1 MHPNDIESRI
11 GITSLDLLLAER
23 EQLVGQAASLY
34 AVYGPFGT
42 IEHRRKV
49 ALATAELQVRSDL
62 QAREEKATEG
72 KVDAMARTHPTY
84 LKFLDAMESGR
95 AEWLVT
101 ETRIQGI
108 TDQVQRGN
116 VLSRYAAS
124 EPR

>member
-1 MHPNDIESRI
+1 MLHDIESRI
-11 GITSLDLLLAER
+11 GIPSLDLLLAER
-23 EQLVGQAASLY
+23 EQLVSQAATLY

-49 ALATAELQVRSDL
+49 ALAMAELQVRNDL
-62 QAREEKATEG
+62 QSKEEKATEG
-72 KVDAMARTHPTY
+72 KVDALSRTHSTY
-84 LKFLDAMESGR
+84 LAFLDAMESGR

-108 TDQVQRGN
+108 TDQIQRGN
-116 VLSRYAAS
+116 VLSRYVAS

>member
-1 MHPNDIESRI
+1 MIPNDIESRI
-11 GITSLDLLLAER
+11 GITSLDHLLAER
-23 EQLVGQAASLY
+23 EQLVQQAASLY

-49 ALATAELQVRSDL
+49 ALATAELQVRAELSL
-62 QAREEKATEG
+62 GGEKATEG

-84 LKFLDAMESGR
+84 LKFLDAMEAGR

-108 TDQVQRGN
+108 TDQIQRGN